1 MLSYLIATLGIGVI
15 SILHSEPCDTPG
27 ASSLRISVSSKGN
40 KMQVNSFLC
49 VEDHTRSSSTA
60 KATTTAFPSSTG
72 KPHFIAKCPYVQK
85 VMPPKVNSTNSNW
98 INFGN
103 FSYLFI
109 DKQLSW
115 PEAQLECASYGSDLV
130 SIHNEYEEELVK
142 RLVKDAR
149 KWFWI
154 GGLAGRS
161 YCWSDHSMWD
171 YIEITPRSPLGVKG
185 CIAINYSRSTVTSK
199 MFPCEQ
205 HDTVYSFVCKK
216 WLEPSY

>member
-1 MLSYLIATLGIGVI
+1 MWVLTSIACKRLATAQRNMERAMAGVR
-15 SILHSEPCDTPG
+15 LLDKKTNVWVRG
-27 ASSLRISVSSKGN
+27 VTK
-40 KMQVNSFLC
+40 
-49 VEDHTRSSSTA
+49 
-60 KATTTAFPSSTG
+60 
-72 KPHFIAKCPYVQK
+72 K

-185 CIAINYSRSTVTSK
+185 CIAV
-199 MFPCEQ
+199 
-205 HDTVYSFVCKK
+205 
-216 WLEPSY
+216 